1 MHTKELSTY
10 LLFPHLTSTG
20 CLGGE
25 GVRQCTLV
33 WGINFLDKSEH
44 SLMHFDKFYIMCE
57 TVLVTS
63 FTVKLTKP
71 WTPEIFMERYYVA
84 RNKPI
89 RHKITKLQTAMV
101 ISLWFWGLLAYP
113 ELYVIGQYTIN
124 IPETFQVFTFF
135 WVSH

>member
-1 MHTKELSTY
+1 M
-10 LLFPHLTSTG
+10 LFPHLTSTA

-33 WGINFLDKSEH
+33 WGINILDKSK
-44 SLMHFDKFYIMCE
+44 LMHFDKFYIMWG

-89 RHKITKLQTAMV
+89 RREIHDITKLQTATV
-101 ISLWFWGLLAYP
+101 LNLWFWGLLAYP
-113 ELYVIGQYTIN
+113 ELYCDSHYTIN
-124 IPETFQVFTFF
+124 ITEAFQVFMFF
-135 WVSH
+135 WVWH